1 MMNTK
6 DLLQKTG
13 MLAVLALALA
23 SCSEDELINRKGAA
37 SNAISFGIASPTHSA
52 DSLPSRSPQAE
63 EPPLLLLGEG
73 KRDTLYLHTSIT
85 DNIATPPDQEPAGG

>member
-52 DSLPSRSPQAE
+52 DSLPSRSPQARE
-63 EPPLLLLGEG
+63 TGYALSSRFDNGQHCHSSGPRARNTG
-73 KRDTLYLHTSIT
+73 HT
-85 DNIATPPDQEPAGG
+85 GG